1 MFPILIIEDD
11 PNIRLAIRSIL
22 SSGGLDPVMCRTPP
36 LQEALLDEVAEN
48 LLQAQP
54 VAAVVD
60 LGLPEPEQG
69 EAVLDLLSERSSDL
83 PLVLLTGSSSSAR
96 AAQTARRFGAHL
108 VSKGPQMAVG
118 LKAGLEGCW
127 RHVRHLDWHVQSYLH
142 TIEKACE
149 QWEHLKGRGGSS
161 MLELLREEKDSLSR
175 DLQAPLSCLEEALS
189 GPDWPLPAKQLVD
202 LRLQILSLVQR
213 LPQEHKRL
221 AHLLSHRVANNFLLG
236 AEFIQETLGESAYPE
251 RLLEAARHG
260 GEGRELRRGRLRLLE
275 DVAAILQGAESREQA
290 ETVLGLQ
297 RVFSESRRSSTKSL
311 TGSGPLKPM
320 PFHKVLLVEN
330 DETLYRLLEWAV
342 QPLVPGVPIQGCDCA
357 HLARREL
364 DGETSPETLLLL
376 LDLSIPRQSG
386 SLDEHFDFGLEV
398 LRAARARGAQV
409 IVTSGIA
416 EVPEAIGRALHHSPL
431 AFLPKTSPNLL
442 RSRLREQLARLP
454 GRPIPAGETLYV
466 LRNRGRQV
474 QYNSEIIEVGEPAV
488 SLLRVLAASRNG
500 TLHLDDVCDHGD
512 LAHHFWQ
519 KGNHLDPSRPK
530 NYVKSLKDAVRKANQ
545 AVQRSLR
552 ARGIK
557 PKAIVSI
564 DSSQVCSLVPLEVIP
579 PESEA
584 PPGLTDGLLSEEVE
598 PKVRPAAP
606 PRPLKVLVVDPL
618 EPYAQCVARW
628 IEQGFPSWR
637 DQRPAAQVAG
647 TLEEARQAL
656 ADLPF
661 DIVVL
666 EIRTR
671 HSGRP
676 SFKAEGTDVREAL
689 EWLRSVAGA
698 PTSPDFIILTA
709 STDSVDELDALSA
722 CPDLRHYLHKS
733 TDQQTRAELCL
744 ALEDLFHRRFG
755 FPVDRPRGTLPLFQV
770 QQTAQGRLLLDGVE
784 VRFDERQPLT
794 APRWAAPIVLELLAG
809 RPGLPLGSERLLQEL
824 RERAEAEIARKA
836 CEIPEERARMEHPLY
851 GAGRSRRRSG
861 NDEDPDELPDNLL
874 SRIIEECR
882 TAILLSMAARGRH
895 LAFKDS
901 ISMVGQKTYVLNGA
915 RLEPPPP
922 PR

>member
-1 MFPILIIEDD
+1 MFPILVIEDD

-36 LQEALLDEVAEN
+36 LQESLLEEVAEN
-48 LLQAQP
+48 LTQAHP

-69 EAVLDLLSERSSDL
+69 EAVLEFLSERSSEL

-96 AAQTARRFGAHL
+96 AAQAARRFGAHL
-108 VSKGPQMAVG
+108 VCKGPEMAAG
-118 LKAGLEGCW
+118 LEAGLEGCW
-127 RHVRHLDWHVQSYLH
+127 RQVRHLDWHVQSYLH
-142 TIEKACE
+142 TVEKACE
-149 QWEHLKGRGGSS
+149 LWNHLKGQACSG
-161 MLELLREEKDSLSR
+161 MLELLREEKDSLGR
-175 DLQAPLSCLEEALS
+175 ELRGPLSCLEEALS
-189 GPDWPLPAKQLVD
+189 APDWPAPPRQLIE
-202 LRLQILSLVQR
+202 LRLQILNLVER
-213 LPQEHKRL
+213 LPREHRRL

-236 AEFIQETLGESAYPE
+236 AEFVQETLGDRAYPE

-260 GEGRELRRGRLRLLE
+260 SDGRELRMGRLRLLE
-275 DVAAILQGAESREQA
+275 DVAAILQAAEGREQA
-290 ETVLGLQ
+290 ETILGLQ
-297 RVFSESRRSSTKSL
+297 RLFSENRLSSTKPSA
-311 TGSGPLKPM
+311 GSGPLQPI

-342 QPLVPGVPIQGCDCA
+342 QPLVPGIPIQGCDCA
-357 HLARREL
+357 HQARREL
-364 DGETSPETLLLL
+364 DEEGSPETLLLL

-386 SLDEHFDFGLEV
+386 HRDEHFDFGLEV
-398 LRAARARGAQV
+398 LTAARARGAHV

-416 EVPEAIGRALHHSPL
+416 EVPEAIGRALRHSPL
-431 AFLPKTSPNLL
+431 AFLPKTSPSLL

-474 QYNSEIIEVGEPAV
+474 QYNSEIVEVGEPAV
-488 SLLRVLAASRNG
+488 SLLRVLAANRKG
-500 TLHLDDVCDHGD
+500 TLCLDDVGDHGD
-512 LAHHFWQ
+512 LAHHFWR
-519 KGNHLDPSRPK
+519 KGNHPALSRPK
-530 NYVKSLKDAVRKANQ
+530 DYVKSVKDAVRKANQ

-552 ARGIK
+552 SRGIESR
-557 PKAIVSI
+557 AILSI
-564 DSSQVCSLVPLEVIP
+564 EANLVRSLVPLEVIP

-584 PPGLTDGLLSEEVE
+584 LPGLTDGLLSEEVE
-598 PKVRPAAP
+598 PEVRPAAP

-618 EPYAQCVARW
+618 APYAQCVAHW

-666 EIRTR
+666 ELQTR
-671 HSGRP
+671 HCGRP
-676 SFKAEGTDVREAL
+676 SFKAEGADVQEAL
-689 EWLRSVAGA
+689 EWLRSVAGT
-698 PTSPDFIILTA
+698 PTSPDFVILTA
-709 STDSVDELDALSA
+709 SADAVHELDALSA
-722 CPDLRHYLHKS
+722 CPDLRHYLRKA

-755 FPVDRPRGTLPLFQV
+755 FPVERPRGSLPLFRV

-784 VRFDERQPLT
+784 VRFDMRQPLT
-794 APRWAAPIVLELLAG
+794 ATRWAAPIVLELLAG
-809 RPGLPLGSERLLQEL
+809 RPGLPLGSERLLLES
-824 RERAEAEIARKA
+824 RERAEAEIAQKA
-836 CEIPEERARMEHPLY
+836 FEVPEEQARMEHPLY
-851 GAGRSRRRSG
+851 GSGRSRRRSG
-861 NDEDPDELPDNLL
+861 NDEDPDELADNLL

-882 TAILLSMAARGRH
+882 TAILLSLAARGRH
-895 LAFKDS
+895 LGFKDS

-915 RLEPPPP
+915 RLETAPP